1 MKSCLR
7 WMLVILSGIL
17 IFLKYLY
24 RGNVDYSIVLF
35 LAITLFPLLIIANFI
50 QILFRGTQNVGLRVF
65 SVFISLGLGGITAF
79 IMIFAY
85 CWDFDDI
92 IKENKYER
100 YDISEDIALEF
111 EIIEATRSNN
121 KDVTFFVK
129 DKDEKIKI
137 ATFDT
142 KFDLNIKFDK
152 LKTIEEHDLYIIKY
166 EHCYD
171 IKDSKYRE
179 AIFPLIVN
187 KEGQVPYMKNNEIFE
202 NYGLMSEFNMLRY
215 LEDDKLKQDICLD
228 QIENFTSVDFFAYA
242 CNNLF
247 ENKVMQEM
255 ILRNI
260 STNLANG
267 KIPIEEF
274 KYKFSKEILTAYNS
288 ELS

>member
-7 WMLVILSGIL
+7 WMLVILAVIL

-24 RGNVDYSIVLF
+24 RGNVDFSMVMF

-50 QILFRGTQNVGLRVF
+50 QIFFSGTQNVGLRVF
-65 SVFISLGLGGITAF
+65 SVFIALGLGFVTTF
-79 IMIFAY
+79 IMVFAY
-85 CWDFDDI
+85 CWDFEDI
-92 IKENKYER
+92 IKEEKYQR
-100 YDISEDIALEF
+100 YDISKDITLEF
-111 EIIEATRSNN
+111 EIVEAIRSKN
-121 KDVTFFVK
+121 KNVTFFVK

-142 KFDLNIKFDK
+142 KLDLNIKFDK
-152 LKTIEEHDLYIIKY
+152 LKTIGEHDLYIIKY

-171 IKDSKYRE
+171 VKDSKYRE
-179 AIFPLIVN
+179 AIFPLIIN
-187 KEGQVPYMKNNEIFE
+187 KEGQVPYIKNNEIFE

-228 QIENFTSVDFFAYA
+228 QIENFTSVEFFAYA

-247 ENKVMQEM
+247 ENKEMQEM
-255 ILRNI
+255 ILKNI

-274 KYKFSKEILTAYNS
+274 KYEFSKEILTAYNS